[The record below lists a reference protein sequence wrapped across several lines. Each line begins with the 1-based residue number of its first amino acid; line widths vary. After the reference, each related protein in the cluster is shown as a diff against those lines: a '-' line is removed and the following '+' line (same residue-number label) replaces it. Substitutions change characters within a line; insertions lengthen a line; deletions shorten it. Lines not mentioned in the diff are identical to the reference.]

1 MYKSAFMTPKC
12 DIRALDIVR
21 ARIKIAI
28 PLLVFNMEKQFSQV
42 RVAVASDDR
51 LLCDLLRVIGAEM
64 SFPIANAEDA
74 AALRMELRT
83 ARPDVL
89 LLDSRVEGALNLCS
103 ALKNDGGPAVILFM
117 AEHDDDTFAVAAL
130 AAGARG
136 IVAKTCAA
144 DDLVKAVRCV
154 HDGQIWA
161 RRQVLEARVDE
172 LVQSAAPAVA
182 EAGLKERL
190 SRREQE
196 VFRHAAAGLSN
207 KELAHTLV
215 ISQATA
221 KAHLTSIFRK
231 LGLRGRNELAA
242 AYHGIVRPG
251 PRPVPPRQLRRP
263 A

>member
-1 MYKSAFMTPKC
+1 MLPVP
-12 DIRALDIVR
+12 IR
-21 ARIKIAI
+21 IAI
-28 PLLVFNMEKQFSQV
+28 PLVVFKMEKPFSQV

-64 SFPIANAEDA
+64 SFPMANADDA
-74 AALRMELRT
+74 AALRLELRT

-103 ALKNDGGPAVILFM
+103 ALKSDGGPAVILFM
-117 AEHDDDTFAVAAL
+117 AQHDDDTFAVAAL
-130 AAGARG
+130 GAGARG
-136 IVAKTCAA
+136 IVARTCPA
-144 DDLVKAVRCV
+144 DDLVKAVRVV

-161 RRQVLEARVDE
+161 RRQVLEARVE
-172 LVQSAAPAVA
+172 HLEESAAPAVA
-182 EAGLKERL
+182 KAGLHERL
-190 SRREQE
+190 SLREQE

-207 KELAHTLV
+207 KELAHALV
-215 ISQATA
+215 ISQATV
-221 KAHLTSIFRK
+221 KAHMTSIFQK

-242 AYHGIVRPG
+242 AYHGILRPG